1 MKKLSDQH
9 LLGEYARRKSEAAF
23 AELVRRHVDCVYSAA
38 FRMVGEAAL
47 AEDVT
52 QGAFVALAQNA
63 SRLMGRP
70 VLSGWL
76 HRTARNLAA
85 NTIRSEVRRRARE
98 QEAAAMNQYTS
109 AEPDSLWARI
119 APHLDAAL
127 EELSEADRDAVSLRY
142 FERKSAR
149 EMAAILGT
157 SEDAAQKR
165 VNRAVERLRQI
176 FAHQG
181 ITVGAGGLA
190 AVLSANAV
198 RAAPAGLAAGISAT
212 ALASVAGMTGIASG
226 LSTLITMT
234 KLQAAIIGGIVVSA
248 IIAPLT
254 LRHELRLRRENE
266 TLRQQLAQAQAD
278 RQGLSNQV
286 FQASIAL
293 HPTVL
298 AAIPPVPTT
307 TKPPDALTPYQR
319 VADFLDAHRHL
330 PKKDIEAYLQRNH
343 RDVES
348 LLGAF
353 QASLDPA
360 YLREAAT
367 NAPDDPTV
375 QFAVIANRVFPDQ
388 ERKWIDAFKASSPQN
403 ALAWYFSAW
412 DYFQSNQPEKAVQ
425 ELAQGAR
432 LQFYGDYAAQSAQA
446 IEEMYRQAGWPA
458 LAAEARAPGT
468 AAASTGYLLILKDL
482 GNQAVQTQQQFLNQG
497 DPKSANS
504 MASVGMVLAGQLRR
518 ASGPIDELV
527 GIAIEKKILGQ
538 LDPAAN
544 YDFLGGSVSQA
555 QAGLDR
561 QKKSIRE
568 ALEVRDKV
576 RPTLSEA
583 ELSDYWEREKVY
595 GEMYALQWLE
605 AKYPQNRPNS
615 N

>member
-1 MKKLSDQH
+1 VKKLSDQQ
-9 LLGEYARRKSEAAF
+9 LLGEYARSGSEAAF

-63 SRLMGRP
+63 RRLMERP

-85 NTIRSEVRRRARE
+85 NAIRSEVRRRAR
-98 QEAAAMNQYTS
+98 QEAAAMNELPSDESDS
-109 AEPDSLWARI
+109 AWAQI

-127 EELSEADRDAVSLRY
+127 EDLSEADRDAVSLRY
-142 FERKSAR
+142 FEQKSAR

-157 SEDAAQKR
+157 SEEAAQKR
-165 VNRAVERLRQI
+165 VNRAVERLRRF
-176 FAHQG
+176 FARQG

-190 AVLSANAV
+190 AVLSVNAV
-198 RAAPAGLAAGISAT
+198 RAAPAGLAAGISAA
-212 ALASVAGMTGIASG
+212 ALASAAGGTGMTAG
-226 LSTLITMT
+226 LSTFISMT

-248 IIAPLT
+248 VIAPLT
-254 LRHELRLRRENE
+254 LRHELRLHRENE
-266 TLRQQLAQAQAD
+266 ALRRQLAQGEAD
-278 RQGLSNQV
+278 KQSLSNQV

-293 HPTVL
+293 HP
-298 AAIPPVPTT
+298 APPAPGAPAPST
-307 TKPPDALTPYQR
+307 TKAPDALTPYQR
-319 VADFLDAHRHL
+319 VAEFLDGHQHL
-330 PKKDIEAYLQRNH
+330 PKKDIEAYLRRNR

-348 LLGAF
+348 LMAAF
-353 QASLDPA
+353 QVSLDPA

-367 NAPDDPTV
+367 NAPDDPAV

-412 DYFQSNQPEKAVQ
+412 DYFQSNQPDKAIR
-425 ELAQGAR
+425 ELEQGAR

-468 AAASTGYLLILKDL
+468 AAASTGYLSILKDL
-482 GNQAVQTQQQFLNQG
+482 GNQAVQTQQQSLNQA
-497 DPKSANS
+497 DASSASS
-504 MASVGMVLAGQLRR
+504 MASVGLVLAGQLRR

-527 GIAIEKKILGQ
+527 GIAIEKKLLGQ
-538 LDPAAN
+538 LDPAVN

-555 QAGLDR
+555 QADLDH
-561 QKKSIRE
+561 QKQSIRE
-568 ALEVRDKV
+568 ALETRDKV

-583 ELSDYWEREKVY
+583 ELGDYWEREKLY
-595 GEMYALQWLE
+595 GEMYALQWLG
-605 AKYPQNRPNS
+605 AKYPQNQPTS